1 MTKKDESFL
10 LLSLSDSKGKK
21 IAQAVNN
28 ETCRKILDYLSK
40 TDNATETKIAN
51 DLNIPLPT
59 VHYNLSQLVDVKLV
73 DIDEFH
79 YSEKGKEV
87 NHYSLANKYIIIAPK
102 NDANFLDKLRNILP
116 AFGIIAFTSITIKIV
131 EYLMNKPVESASTFA
146 SGEAAPQLMMAKMAD
161 TAPVVTDTI
170 SSSTPDIAL
179 WFFIGATSALFVYT
193 IVDWVRKK

>member
-102 NDANFLDKLRNILP
+102 NETGFL
-116 AFGIIAFTSITIKIV
+116 IKV
-131 EYLMNKPVESASTFA
+131 M
-146 SGEAAPQLMMAKMAD
+146 
-161 TAPVVTDTI
+161 
-170 SSSTPDIAL
+170 
-179 WFFIGATSALFVYT
+179 
-193 IVDWVRKK
+193 